1 MSLAAKVWV
10 LVTGVLFLAAL
21 AIKLYFLPTAEKFS
35 RLTVEEQMHRDMVA
49 FEQIIG
55 VVVTAAQGD
64 KEYVRRALYAI
75 SADKTIPIELRRSE
89 FLHRQ
94 FGRLKDKEPRNKF
107 EALALTT
114 GNPQFR
120 TTENFIEYAYPLK
133 AQGICM
139 GCHVDN
145 LGKPIGLG
153 EPVGLA
159 VRRVPLR
166 SVTESRIAYFTLDLF
181 WQNFALVSASVLL
194 VLLPIWLFI
203 FRPVRAL
210 AAESEQILKAADDS
224 AEIDPVTEFE
234 MSSHRKEADELRTLQ
249 RFMRYAK
256 RRFETK

>member
-1 MSLAAKVWV
+1 MSLVSKIWV

-21 AIKLYFLPTAEKFS
+21 AIKFYFLPAAESFS

-64 KEYVRRALYAI
+64 KEFVRRALYAI
-75 SADKTIPIELRRSE
+75 SADKSIPIELRRSE

-94 FGRLKDKEPRNKF
+94 FGRLKDKEPRNEF
-107 EALALTT
+107 EALALAT

-120 TTENFIEYAYPLK
+120 TTDNFIEYAYPLK

-203 FRPVRAL
+203 FRPLRAL
-210 AAESEQILKAADDS
+210 AAESEQILKAADER

-234 MSSHRKEADELRTLQ
+234 VSSHYKDADELHTIARLI
-249 RFMRYAK
+249 RYT
-256 RRFETK
+256 RRKS